1 MSQPSSNP
9 FAASETSIRQLIA
22 NGKTKPALENAKEVH
37 KTHGTRASE
46 ELLIDAY
53 TARIQALN
61 EQNLKLEAK
70 SLLDLVRSRFPSA
83 QARIDARIETLTSPA
98 RGLETLVASLTDPE
112 LAPEHRAAIE
122 QRVQR
127 EAGDLAELAGCAA
140 LPADHPLRQAA
151 AALLKAFVAV
161 TTGPVAEDEL
171 ALPAVSRRSP
181 LAPWKLLVRA
191 IGHFYRKEDSR
202 ARECLDAIPPESA
215 PARLIPSLRAMLGD
229 RLAAPLAPAAARLVS
244 LTTED
249 SLPLRNALEKLDQ
262 ALESEADDKPILQ
275 AAKAA
280 VRECSLHAPYRLEKL
295 KQHISVRC
303 AMADLDKDRVI
314 ATIGGLRQDAYFY
327 RLFARGMELTHDPED
342 LTMACGVW
350 DEFREQAV
358 KEGWFSFNG
367 AEAATLYLH
376 MTSVL
381 GRLPDGLLDELH
393 QSIRAKFK
401 QTGELPYFLFPQMLY
416 QRACTL
422 DPHFEAFAQWMEWAK
437 SQKDEQACQV
447 AEAWHAIRPD
457 DIDPILYLMG
467 DASDRNLFPTALKYL
482 ARAERI
488 DGVHPAV
495 RRARL
500 QFLAGGAIKYIQQ
513 KKPHLAEER
522 LAEMAGLPQ
531 SQQGDRPAFLAA
543 LRYLAGTLR
552 GDIQT
557 TAAHRSETERLLGS
571 KVGAALLIFGV
582 ATAAKRGAFESL
594 EPPGKID
601 KIERAALPAAVA
613 RVVALA
619 ADMNAMK
626 LQIPWSYIAETAKQL
641 PRNSQSL
648 DTSQLQYLAQ
658 AGLCSTHAE
667 LGYAATAAGLE
678 RGGPTGARFLLLRAK
693 LLPPG
698 HEDRRTVCAAAAA
711 ELGRQQRDMRLVEE
725 AVELTRGRV
734 GPQALTLTL
743 EQAAEVL
750 RKEKAAKRLPKH
762 PGQGPSYRNLLPRN
776 LCPCPTCRAQRGE
789 LVGDPYDEFEDDEF
803 ADDFTDED
811 FDKLDFEE
819 MMEEFPLPPGVPPQI
834 GRVLFE
840 EAKKAAKRG
849 ESLDDLQSRLFR
861 FLTGGGTGKKGRRR

>member
-1 MSQPSSNP
+1 MSQPLSNP
-9 FAASETSIRQLIA
+9 FNASETSIRQLIA
-22 NGKTKPALENAKEVH
+22 NGKTKPALESAKEVH
-37 KTHGTRASE
+37 KMHGTRASE

-83 QARIDARIETLTSPA
+83 QARIEALTSPA
-98 RGLETLVASLTDPE
+98 RGLEILVAPLADPDLPAE
-112 LAPEHRAAIE
+112 RRAAIE
-122 QRVQR
+122 QRLER
-127 EAGDLAELAGCAA
+127 EGGDLAELAGCAA

-161 TTGPVAEDEL
+161 TTGPVGEDEL
-171 ALPAVSRRSP
+171 ALPEVSRRSP

-202 ARECLDAIPPESA
+202 ARECLDAIPAGSA

-229 RLAAPLAPAAARLVS
+229 PLSAPLAPAAARLVS
-244 LTTED
+244 LTTGD
-249 SLPLRNALEKLDQ
+249 SLPLRHALEKLDH
-262 ALESEADDKPILQ
+262 ALESDADDKQVLQ

-280 VRECSLHAPYRLEKL
+280 VRECGLHAPYRLERL
-295 KQHISVRC
+295 TQHISVRC
-303 AMADLDKDRVI
+303 AMADIDQDRVI
-314 ATIGGLRQDAYFY
+314 ATIGGLRQEAYFY

-342 LTMACGVW
+342 LTMACGLW
-350 DEFREQAV
+350 EEFRQQAV

-376 MTSVL
+376 IASIL

-393 QSIRAKFK
+393 QSIRAKK
-401 QTGELPYFLFPQMLY
+401 RQAGELPYFLFPQMLY
-416 QRACTL
+416 ERACTL

-437 SQKDEQACQV
+437 GQKGGEAAQV
-447 AEAWHAIRPD
+447 AETWHAIRPD

-500 QFLAGGAIKYIQQ
+500 QLLAGSAVKYIQQ

-543 LRYLAGTLR
+543 LRYLASTLR
-552 GDIQT
+552 GDVQT
-557 TAAHRSETERLLGS
+557 TAAHRAETERLLGT

-594 EPPGKID
+594 EPPGKLD
-601 KIERAALPAAVA
+601 KSERAALPAAVA

-626 LQIPWSYIAETAKQL
+626 LQIPWSYIAETARQL

-658 AGLCSTHAE
+658 AGVCSTHAE

-693 LLPPG
+693 LLPEG
-698 HEDRRTVCAAAAA
+698 HEDRRAVCAAAAA
-711 ELGRQQRDMRLVEE
+711 ELGRQQRDMQLLEE
-725 AVELTRGRV
+725 AVELTRGRF

-750 RKEKAAKRLPKH
+750 RKEKAAKRLPKY
-762 PGQGPSYRNLLPRN
+762 PGQGPSYRNLLPRM
-776 LCPCPTCRAQRGE
+776 CPCPTCRAQRGE
-789 LVGDPYDEFEDDEF
+789 LVEDPYDEFEDDEF
-803 ADDFTDED
+803 EDGFDVEGLDE
-811 FDKLDFEE
+811 LEFED
-819 MMEEFPLPPGVPPQI
+819 MVDEFPLPPGVPAEFA
-834 GRVLFE
+834 RVLFE
-840 EAKKAAKRG
+840 ETKKGALRG
-849 ESLDDLQSRLFR
+849 ESLDDLQARLFG
-861 FLTGGGTGKKGRRR
+861 FLMGGGKGRKGRRK